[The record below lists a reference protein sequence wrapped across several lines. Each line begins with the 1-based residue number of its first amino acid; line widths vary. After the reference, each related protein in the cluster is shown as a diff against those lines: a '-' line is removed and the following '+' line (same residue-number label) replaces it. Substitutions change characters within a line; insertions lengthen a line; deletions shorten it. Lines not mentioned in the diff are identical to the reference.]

1 MEKLAFLKS
10 VRFWKLMALAIVAM
24 LHAYNTLTPEISI
37 LLETILGGSI
47 TIRTIDRFGEKV
59 GNK

>member
-10 VRFWKLMALAIVAM
+10 VRFWKLAGLAVVAM
-24 LHAYNTLTPEISI
+24 LHAYGTLTPEVAI
-37 LLETILGGSI
+37 LIETILGGSI